1 MTQRESREAG
11 RWRHFS
17 SLSRTFLA
25 CSARK
30 RSCFDPAT
38 LRFSAILPVL
48 LLFLHLFLRLE
59 VIRACP
65 AWFSNLYGWMGRGIV
80 GPMALRK
87 ERFTVMT
94 GLGANSWLYA
104 VPETATSARRARR
117 EMFNLASFKSAG
129 RRETFIVAGCW
140 RARLTAAK

>member
-25 CSARK
+25 CSARRPILL
-30 RSCFDPAT
+30 RSCCSTF
-38 LRFSAILPVL
+38 LRDSPVL